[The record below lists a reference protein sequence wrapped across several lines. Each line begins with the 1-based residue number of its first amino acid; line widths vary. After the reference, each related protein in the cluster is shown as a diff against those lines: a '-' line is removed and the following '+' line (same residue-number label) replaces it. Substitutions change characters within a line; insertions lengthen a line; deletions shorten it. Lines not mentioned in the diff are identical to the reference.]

1 MGVITIFIAC
11 IVHFFQHFFIQKK
24 IEAMDSLVSNGATVA
39 TSPESLSAVSQT
51 LSNILGEP
59 PADGKPSTLGL
70 EVVTKVV
77 SISEVRFSTTKCL
90 CIGGKNLNYKVSLY
104 RR

>member
-1 MGVITIFIAC
+1 MA
-11 IVHFFQHFFIQKK
+11 
-24 IEAMDSLVSNGATVA
+24 SLVSNGATMA
-39 TSPESLSAVSQT
+39 TSPQSVNMVTQT

-77 SISEVRFSTTKCL
+77 DISQVKQL
-90 CIGGKNLNYKVSLY
+90 
-104 RR
+104 